1 MSTLSI
7 RKMPKEIEKALIHD
21 AKKKGK
27 TKTDI
32 VIEALQEKYHLE
44 PLSVKCRSIR
54 EFFGKMTSK
63 EYQEFL
69 DVTQPLREVDQE
81 MWK

>member
-7 RKMPKEIEKALIHD
+7 RKIPKEIEKALIHD
-21 AKKKGK
+21 AKRKGK
-27 TKTDI
+27 TKTAI

-44 PLSVKCRSIR
+44 PLSTKRRSIR
-54 EFFGKMTSK
+54 KFFGKMTSK

-69 DVTQPLREVDQE
+69 DFTHPFREIDQE